1 MATIKQLMTLLGRA
15 GIREE
20 ARREMIYNFTN
31 GRTDSAKNLS
41 TKELQSL
48 CGELQNRQQQGEL
61 EMIMRRKRSV
71 VLTIAT
77 RTGIKEPNGWSKF
90 NLWMKSKSIFKKE
103 LHKYDY
109 DELDQLV
116 RQFRGL
122 EANFKKSAEK
132 PGTKAWHQSTGIP
145 DFNPN

>member
-20 ARREMIYNFTN
+20 ARREMIYNFTG
-31 GRTDSAKNLS
+31 GRTQSARDLN
-41 TKELQSL
+41 TKELLSL
-48 CGELQNRQQQGEL
+48 CNKLQANQQQDQIEL
-61 EMIMRRKRSV
+61 IMRRKRSV

-90 NLWMKSKSIFKKE
+90 NLWMKNRSIFKKE
-103 LHKYDY
+103 LHNYDF

-122 EANFKKSAEK
+122 EANFNRSAEK
-132 PGTKAWHQSTGIP
+132 PGTKAWHQATGIP
-145 DFNPN
+145 DLNPN